1 MNRRIK
7 KIIIPLIL
15 VVSLFGSTLFAYGA
29 DATNENL
36 LPLREAFE
44 SQGIKVEWVNN
55 GKNIK
60 IGSNSQISMKI
71 GSKTVNYD
79 GISYEMSE
87 APKIIGG
94 KTYVDKTSL
103 EKIIGIELGDST
115 KKVPSYMNQL
125 LTNDYKTKV
134 DLYQTPVA
142 GEKEFIGAINPQ
154 TGWDVAKELV
164 KIGSSKDG
172 FRTGG
177 TPEGK
182 AAADLVFE
190 KYKEVGLNPEYD
202 QFKLYGWRYLGS
214 SFKLQGNSMEIPVV
228 SSVGTKATPK
238 GGITAPVVFVG
249 GATKQDLEGV
259 DLTGKIALIAVDL
272 DTHPW
277 QAQAAHAATLH
288 GAIGVIY
295 YCENS
300 YGQYEGFEAFNVQD
314 WSGPEID
321 IPVLN
326 TPKKYGLELKKL
338 VGGKAQTAT
347 LISDVTIDENA
358 DGYNVIGKIEGTKYP
373 NEFIMVNAH
382 TDAYFQGF
390 QDDSIAIG
398 AMVSF
403 AEAMKK
409 SGYKPDRSILFLS
422 CDAEEFGAM
431 DMGTDWLI
439 GSWNLMEGK
448 GQQWVGKT
456 IASLTLELMAYEDTK
471 KFDIRASDT
480 MYEYIANVVNGFEYK
495 AYEGLGNVK
504 NQVSSMSDEFSMA
517 INGIP
522 TFRTS
527 TDPFVTENIYHSQF
541 DNEETTSIEKYAEG
555 LAHYGRILVR
565 LDRLPVAPYDL
576 KKTADKYMA
585 EIDFDAIEKLG
596 LSTDL
601 RVQAQKYSD
610 FANEMYGKNALILKT
625 YDSTVAKGT
634 DVNSTKSLVATYN
647 QKMRN
652 TVGTIIMG
660 TTHLDEES
668 VAYQIPFYLDL
679 YQNLNAG
686 ILALEKGDGKAASD
700 IFENLPGS
708 YYADFEEYETWY
720 ATNRDNFN
728 CNDPNRDIYWAE
740 KIKVQYVDHYKMTRG
755 LDEKV
760 AKNQKNFDSEIKTAK
775 EFSALTLEN
784 LKKAV
789 GEDTQML
796 QKANAGIPS
805 AEADQLI
812 EALK

>member
-1 MNRRIK
+1 M
-7 KIIIPLIL
+7 IPLIV
-15 VVSLFGSTLFAYGA
+15 VVSLFGSTLFSYGT
-29 DATNENL
+29 DVTKEGL
-36 LPLREAFE
+36 LPLRETFE
-44 SQGIKVEWVNN
+44 SQGVQVEWIKE
-55 GKNIK
+55 GKTIK
-60 IGSNSQISMKI
+60 IGSNSQILMKV

-79 GISYEMSE
+79 GISYEMEE

-94 KTYVDKTSL
+94 KAYVDRNGL
-103 EKIIGIELGDST
+103 ENIMGVSFEDTT
-115 KKVPSYMNQL
+115 KKMPAYMKQL
-125 LTNDYKTKV
+125 LTNDYQTKV
-134 DLYQTPVA
+134 ALYQTPVS
-142 GEKEFIGAINPQ
+142 GEQAFVSAIDPQ

-164 KIGSSKDG
+164 KIGSTKEG
-172 FRTGG
+172 FRMGG

-182 AAADLVFE
+182 VAADLVFE
-190 KYKEVGLNPEYD
+190 KYKEFGLNPEYD
-202 QFKLYGWRYLGS
+202 QFQLYGWRYLGS
-214 SFKLQGNSMEIPVV
+214 SFQLEGNSMEIPVV

-277 QAQAAHAATLH
+277 QSQAAHAVTLH

-300 YGQYEGFEAFNVQD
+300 YGQYEGLEAFNVQD

-338 VGGKAQTAT
+338 VENKSYKAT
-347 LISDVTIDENA
+347 LVSDVTIDENA
-358 DGYNVIGKIEGTKYP
+358 TGYNVIGKIEGTKYP

-495 AYEGLGNVK
+495 AYEGLGAVK
-504 NQVSSMSDEFSMA
+504 NGVSSMSDEFSMA

-555 LAHYGRILVR
+555 LAHYGRLLVR

-576 KKTADKYMA
+576 KKTADKYMEA
-585 EIDFDAIEKLG
+585 IDFDGIEKLG
-596 LSTDL
+596 LGTGL
-601 RVQAQKYSD
+601 RGEAQKYNTVS
-610 FANEMYGKNALILKT
+610 NEMYGKNALILKA
-625 YDSTVAKGT
+625 YDKAVAEGT
-634 DVNSTKSLVATYN
+634 NVEAIKNLIATYN

-652 TVGTIIMG
+652 TVGTIIVG
-660 TTHLDEES
+660 TTHLDGES

-679 YQNLNAG
+679 YETLNMG
-686 ILALEKGDGKAASD
+686 ILALEKGDGKAAAD
-700 IFENLPGS
+700 IFEKLPAS
-708 YYADFEEYETWY
+708 DYADFEAYETWY
-720 ATNRDNFN
+720 ATNQDNFN
-728 CNDPNRDIYWAE
+728 CNDPNRDIYWGEA
-740 KIKVQYVDHYKMTRG
+740 IKVQYVDHYKMTRG
-755 LDEKV
+755 LDDKV
-760 AKNQKNFDSEIKTAK
+760 AKKQNNFESEMKVAK
-775 EFSALTLEN
+775 ELRAITLEN

-789 GEDTQML
+789 NQDLKMFQE
-796 QKANAGIPS
+796 ANREIPS
-805 AEADQLI
+805 VEADQLI
-812 EALK
+812 QALK